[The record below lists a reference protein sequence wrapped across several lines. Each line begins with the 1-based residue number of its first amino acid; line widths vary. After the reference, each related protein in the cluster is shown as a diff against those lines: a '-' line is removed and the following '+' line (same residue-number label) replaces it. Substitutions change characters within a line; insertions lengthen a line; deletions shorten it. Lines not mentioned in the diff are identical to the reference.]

1 MNWLYWNYIINSW
14 NYLKQNW
21 NYLKENWNDL
31 DYKLK
36 RCVYFMLIILFSI
49 FLAPTLFTLVLPKL
63 YNLSKKQIINIV
75 SLVEPI
81 SMGHYYPTK
90 YLSIP
95 NHIYR

>member
-14 NYLKQNW
+14 NYLKEHW

-31 DYKLK
+31 DYKSK
-36 RCVYFMLIILFSI
+36 RCVYFMLFIFFSV
-49 FLAPTLFTLVLPKL
+49 FSAPTLFTQVLPKL

-81 SMGHYYPTK
+81 LMGHYYRVEH
-90 YLSIP
+90 LSIP

>member
-36 RCVYFMLIILFSI
+36 RCVYLMLFVFISILS
-49 FLAPTLFTLVLPKL
+49 APILPRLYTL
-63 YNLSKKQIINIV
+63 SRKQMINIV
-75 SLVEPI
+75 SFVEPNLK
-81 SMGHYYPTK
+81 GLYYPEGR
-90 YLSIP
+90 LSIH
-95 NHIYR
+95 NHINRSI